1 MARFHR
7 RSRRSFAATLA
18 LALGALAVC
27 VPAGVVAQDNLFS
40 VFIAPVDASGQPVTD
55 LTVKDV
61 SMAESGMPGKVVSV
75 ERFNVPVRVTVNVD
89 NSADSA
95 QVLAQFR
102 EGLTNLVTALPKDVE
117 IEIYTTAPQPRI
129 VQEHTADR
137 EQLAKAIDRFGPAAG
152 GEPARFSEAM
162 VEFSQRLE
170 SDAKQKRLTYAPV
183 LVMITT
189 TSPETSSVQLPQ
201 VEAALANIVRRG
213 TRFYTVI
220 TATQAGSQSQRE
232 LLTDGRQALIAQ
244 QVVKS
249 TGNGRFSSHAD
260 WREVP
265 SVLAGWGKELA
276 DMHTKQTNQFRVV
289 LERPAGV
296 SGPLNPANLDL
307 RLTRSG
313 LNAAGLSGNG
323 LHLPR

>member
-1 MARFHR
+1 MARYHR
-7 RSRRSFAATLA
+7 LSRRSFAMTLA
-18 LALGALAVC
+18 LALGALALY
-27 VPAGVVAQDNLFS
+27 VPAAVVAQDNRFT
-40 VFIAPVDASGQPVTD
+40 VFIAPTDANGQPVTD
-55 LTVKDV
+55 LTAKDV
-61 SMAESGMPGKVVSV
+61 MMAESGMPGSVVAV
-75 ERFNVPVRVTVNVD
+75 ERVNVPVRVSVNVD

-102 EGLTNLVTALPKDVE
+102 EGLTNLVTVLPKDVE
-117 IEIYTTAPQPRI
+117 IEIYTTAPQPRS
-129 VQEHTADR
+129 VVELTADR
-137 EQLAKAIDRFGPAAG
+137 GQLAKGISRFGPAAG

-162 VEFSQRLE
+162 VEFSQRLDR
-170 SDAKQKRLTYAPV
+170 DAKEKRLNYSPV
-183 LVMITT
+183 LIMITT
-189 TSPETSSVQLPQ
+189 TAGEVSSAQLDT
-201 VEAALANIVRRG
+201 VNNALGNILKRG

-232 LLTDGRQALIAQ
+232 LLKDGRQALIAQ
-244 QVVKS
+244 EVLKA
-249 TGNGRFSSHAD
+249 TGNGRFSALTD

-265 SVLAGWGKELA
+265 GVLAAWGKELA

-296 SGPLNPANLDL
+296 SGPLNTANLDL

-313 LNAAGLSGNG
+313 INAALSGNG